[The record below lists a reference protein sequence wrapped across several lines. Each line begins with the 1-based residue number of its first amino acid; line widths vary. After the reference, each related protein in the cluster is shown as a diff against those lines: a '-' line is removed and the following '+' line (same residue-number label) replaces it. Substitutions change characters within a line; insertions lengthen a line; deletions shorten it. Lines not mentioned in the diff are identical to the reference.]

1 MAIKKLSPRLVCS
14 LSVISD
20 PWKDKNRKHLL
31 IDILV
36 IALCTCLAGG
46 EGWTDCEDY
55 VRSNEDWFRQ
65 FRALPHGAPSHDV
78 FREVFM
84 RLDTSQ
90 FVTALSEWV
99 QEVRGLDSISAD
111 SLSEPRQFSIDGKT
125 IRGSA
130 DKANEKSPFHLV
142 SAWVKDLGISMGQ
155 IAVGKKSN
163 EIIAIPK
170 LLRTLDVKGA
180 IVSID
185 AMGCQKRIASQIRRQ
200 GGDYV
205 LALKK
210 NQPSLYEQVDD
221 FFSTAEE
228 FNFEDIEYE
237 DYETV
242 EKDHGRIEIRKYTLV
257 TDVRWLEKKGWTGLK
272 SVGRVIRERRANGK
286 VSRETVYHISS
297 LSGKA
302 KTYANAV
309 RKHWGVENKLHWCL
323 DVIFNEDQCR
333 IRAEFSAQNYSALRR
348 VAIAIFNRDK
358 SKDLSMRRKR
368 LKAAWSTNYIQT
380 LIFS

>member
-1 MAIKKLSPRLVCS
+1 MLEVFNIMAIKKLSPRLVCS

-20 PWKDKNRKHLL
+20 PRKEKNQKHLL

-46 EGWTDCEDY
+46 EGWTDCE
-55 VRSNEDWFRQ
+55 
-65 FRALPHGAPSHDV
+65 
-78 FREVFM
+78 
-84 RLDTSQ
+84 
-90 FVTALSEWV
+90 
-99 QEVRGLDSISAD
+99 
-111 SLSEPRQFSIDGKT
+111 
-125 IRGSA
+125 
-130 DKANEKSPFHLV
+130 
-142 SAWVKDLGISMGQ
+142 
-155 IAVGKKSN
+155 
-163 EIIAIPK
+163 
-170 LLRTLDVKGA
+170 
-180 IVSID
+180 
-185 AMGCQKRIASQIRRQ
+185 
-200 GGDYV
+200 DYV

-257 TDVRWLEKKGWTGLK
+257 TDVQWLEKKGWTGLK

-333 IRAEFSAQNYSALRR
+333 MRAEFSAQNYSALRR
-348 VAIAIFNRDK
+348 VAIFNRDK

-368 LKAAWSTNYIQT
+368 LKAAWSNNYIQT